1 MAQAKPRMRRAHG
14 SSGMNTLAATR
25 PLLLLVAVLHVLRPA
40 AGFRA
45 ALPAVL
51 SCQRTQL
58 SRIPLHAKN
67 SLNFLIHACTQ
78 ARAHRP
84 LVMGLGRDLTDFGP
98 ALVPWV
104 ILWHTTHSVR
114 LWRNICR
121 EEGTLYKSRT
131 GSEVTLRKL
140 QQPPTSWPAPGCWRM
155 HEAQEDMR
163 AALARLLALQSER
176 QELQSW
182 QRAARK
188 VQAWLFLS
196 PLWPVLVG
204 MTSVCARAL
213 CICPYARPSV
223 YVCCVCGCSYQTHTL
238 THTGTDG
245 VDVHRGRRP
254 VSARIHSSMAHESTS
269 S

>member
-1 MAQAKPRMRRAHG
+1 MAQAMPRMRRAHA

-58 SRIPLHAKN
+58 GGP
-67 SLNFLIHACTQ
+67 
-78 ARAHRP
+78 HRP

-114 LWRNICR
+114 LWRNMCR

-140 QQPPTSWPAPGCWRM
+140 QQPQTSLPAPGRM

-163 AALARLLALQSER
+163 VAFARLLALQSEW

-182 QRAARK
+182 QRAART

-213 CICPYARPSV
+213 CICPCARSSV
-223 YVCCVCGCSYQTHTL
+223 YVCCVYGCSYQTYTH